1 MTADIIEKLQE
12 KATVLTK
19 ERKKRGKTVPEE
31 LLPQESIKQ
40 FITQSSHPGL
50 HSASVPGILAID
62 VNMNDNTKILTGGA
76 DKNAIV
82 FNKEQEQVG
91 GDVITIARSVRHA
104 SVYYCSGGDRA
115 EGPHQ
120 EGEPVVYHPQEDTV
134 ITGSH
139 DATVRVWNVPTSQT
153 MQVRVTYRP
162 CRGVRT

>member
-12 KATVLTK
+12 KATVLTQ

-120 EGEPVVYHPQEDTV
+120 EGEPCRLPPAGGHRHHRVARRHCQGLERADLADHAG
-134 ITGSH
+134 TG
-139 DATVRVWNVPTSQT
+139 DL
-153 MQVRVTYRP
+153 
-162 CRGVRT
+162 

>member
-19 ERKKRGKTVPEE
+19 ERKERGKTVPEE

-104 SVYYCSGGDRA
+104 SLLFR
-115 EGPHQ
+115 
-120 EGEPVVYHPQEDTV
+120 
-134 ITGSH
+134 
-139 DATVRVWNVPTSQT
+139 W
-153 MQVRVTYRP
+153 
-162 CRGVRT
+162 